1 VPVTFDLYAWKSPR
15 DLDADAAGALL
26 TAWNEAGADPSAS
39 PFEAS
44 TDVGWF
50 YLELTKDAPDL
61 EVTSDAIPNRS
72 SVPIWL
78 ATTEQPP
85 ARLVKMSLP
94 MTASRDLLEEIY
106 GLAAKYDLIVY
117 DTHARRLHRPLAE
130 LADHAS
136 ATFWPAGA
144 IQAAVAG
151 GVGAVIAA
159 VAWVLSIPVLSG
171 IAIVIGGFLVV
182 LAIFTFV
189 HEGRRALAA
198 RRGDGGPPP
207 AA

>member
-1 VPVTFDLYAWKSPR
+1 MTFDLYAWKSPR
-15 DLDADAAGALL
+15 DLDADAADAFLS
-26 TAWNEAGADPSAS
+26 AWNEAGADPATS

-50 YLELTKDAPDL
+50 YVELTKDAPDL
-61 EVTSDAIPNRS
+61 QVTSDAVPNRS
-72 SVPIWL
+72 SAPIWL

-85 ARLVKMSLP
+85 ARLVKMAIP
-94 MTASRDLLEEIY
+94 MTASRDLLEDIY
-106 GLAAKYDLIVY
+106 SLAAKYDLIVY
-117 DTHARRLHRPLAE
+117 DTHARRLHHPLAE
-130 LADHAS
+130 LADYAS

-151 GVGAVIAA
+151 GAGAVIAA
-159 VAWVLSIPVLSG
+159 VAWVLGIPVLSG

-182 LAIFTFV
+182 MAIYTFV
-189 HEGRRALAA
+189 HEGRKALAA
-198 RRGDGGPPP
+198 RRGDGGRPP